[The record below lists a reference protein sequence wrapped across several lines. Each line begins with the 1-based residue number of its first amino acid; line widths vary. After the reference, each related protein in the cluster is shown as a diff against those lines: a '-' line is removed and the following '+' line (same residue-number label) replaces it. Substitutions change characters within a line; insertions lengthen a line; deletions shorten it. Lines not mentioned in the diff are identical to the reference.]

1 MTAEGASYNADDVK
15 NDPKLAEDCR
25 RLKIGKRLESWRW
38 HEEEIRVKN
47 KG

>member
-25 RLKIGKRLESWRW
+25 RLKGKRLESWRW
-38 HEEEIRVKN
+38 DEEEIRVKN